1 MRNAL
6 MLYRPVLHSHIVTES
21 LVAKTKGDWYAR
33 RQKDVESVNL
43 AMPVIQPIIIEFA
56 THLLLR
62 VVFLVLSVPPR
73 RLLTALQGTEGQT
86 CTRIQATG
94 YVTVNILY

>member
-43 AMPVIQPIIIEFA
+43 AMIQPIIIEFA

-73 RLLTALQGTEGQT
+73 RLLTALQGTEGQI